1 MGNTPDYYT
10 LLSKLDL
17 PHPKKESR
25 PLLPLTMAAMSAH
38 SRGFKEALHWL
49 SQQAAGGRSGED
61 AAAVRDAMRLILMN
75 LVDAM
80 FSRCWIA
87 IPAKQTAYNPGT
99 YLHDKLHLR
108 ARSVAACMKVLKNT
122 APAPLVYKQMGY
134 VDFFGGSNQCNKYFP
149 TPDLQHKIWNAYVAV
164 EQPIRPPYVEFRDHD
179 AAWEP
184 SQDDINRLTKINDFL
199 SEHTWAGK
207 GPVVLKYS
215 QNPFRG
221 GRVYTRFSQLP
232 MRRIP
237 LRINTL
243 IDEKPICEVDY
254 VSNHPRMA
262 LVLAGYVPPDD
273 VYAHIASLLPLPIER
288 ETVKAYF
295 QCALGA
301 SDKEKAFNA
310 SKRSR
315 INRSLFNQ
323 LTDIT
328 LNNYPKMGPYLFND
342 AGAKLQSIEG
352 SMAIEI
358 MESGMEENIPVLPIH
373 DSFAVPIE
381 YEAWLVK
388 TMERVWETTF
398 RHLTSCTVAPKLK
411 ASYSS
416 GLGL

>member
-149 TPDLQHKIWNAYVAV
+149 TPDLQHMIWDAYVAV
-164 EQPIRPPYVEFRDHD
+164 EEPIEPPYVFFNNPD

-184 SQDDINRLTKINDFL
+184 SGYFVCGLTSLNQFL
-199 SEHTWAGK
+199 KGHSWAGK
-207 GPVVLKYS
+207 GPVRLKYS
-215 QNPFRG
+215 EHPFRG
-221 GRVYTRFSQLP
+221 GRLYTRFSQLP

-243 IDEKPICEVDY
+243 IDGKPICEVDY

-262 LVLAGYVPPDD
+262 LVLSGDEPPRDIYTFIAG
-273 VYAHIASLLPLPIER
+273 LLPKPPTR
-288 ETVKAYF
+288 DKVKSF
-295 QCALGA
+295 FNRSLGA
-301 SDKEKAFNA
+301 KSKESAFNA
-310 SKRSR
+310 CKSEG
-315 INRSLFNQ
+315 INQALFDD
-323 LTDIT
+323 LLRAT
-328 LNNYPKMGPYLFND
+328 LNRYPKLKNWLFND
-342 AGAKLQSIEG
+342 AGARLQSLEG
-352 SMAIEI
+352 QIGIGI
-358 MESGMEENIPVLPIH
+358 MEMGMKAGIPVLPVH
-373 DSFAVPIE
+373 DSFAVPFE
-381 YEAWLVK
+381 HENWLRE
-388 TMERVWETTF
+388 TMERVWTETVTDQTGPNVIPPLSTTYPA
-398 RHLTSCTVAPKLK
+398 RMT
-411 ASYSS
+411 
-416 GLGL
+416 